1 VALASDFDRNVETK
15 LRDGIEALEYFA
27 KQDAQALHDSL
38 IIKSL
43 LKTCTNHIQQK
54 DLGDRLARVKASS
67 ELFGLRVGSHQ
78 HVAQSFDSVHTQG
91 QAGTPVLH
99 GSAGNALHNVDGFA
113 TPYWSDFD
121 LGALGDL
128 PAEPHYDIFG
138 SLNLFP
144 MFDNV

>member
-1 VALASDFDRNVETK
+1 MALASDFDRTVESR
-15 LRDGIEALEYFA
+15 LRDGMSVLQYFA
-27 KQDAQALHDSL
+27 KQDAQAQHDSL

-43 LKTCTNHIQQK
+43 LTTCTNHIQQK
-54 DLGDRLARVKASS
+54 DLGDRLARIKASS

-78 HVAQSFDSVHTQG
+78 HVPQPFDSVHTQD
-91 QAGTPVLH
+91 QSTTPVLH
-99 GSAGNALHNVDGFA
+99 ASVGNALQNVDGFA

-128 PAEPHYDIFG
+128 PADPHYDIFG